1 MKIFNFVQKFGS
13 SKYQNQK
20 TIIKVWVVYCWLID
34 SLVDFWMS
42 SYSTDSSSL
51 SLLSMITTF
60 YLICLSFAFFSL
72 YLHSSKKNLWV
83 IFIILI
89 FYSLHRIKCSCCE
102 TMAVFFGLFFAVKN
116 RVVYSDIVHD
126 KLDSY
131 PFFMMLLVLVQ
142 IDSYTSSKFSSLV
155 L

>member
-1 MKIFNFVQKFGS
+1 MLINRFISRFLNELLFDRLIFTFIVIN
-13 SKYQNQK
+13 
-20 TIIKVWVVYCWLID
+20 D
-34 SLVDFWMS
+34 H
-42 SYSTDSSSL
+42 
-51 SLLSMITTF
+51 TF

-142 IDSYTSSKFSSLV
+142 IDSYTSSKFSSLI

>member
-42 SYSTDSSSL
+42 SYLTDSSSL
-51 SLLSMITTF
+51 SSLSMITTF

-102 TMAVFFGLFFAVKN
+102 TMAVF
-116 RVVYSDIVHD
+116 
-126 KLDSY
+126 LDC
-131 PFFMMLLVLVQ
+131 FLQWKIELCIQ
-142 IDSYTSSKFSSLV
+142 ILSTINWIAIHFLWCCLS
-155 L
+155 